1 MGVEA
6 KFRTVKLKVIILY
19 NILMYCP
26 PLNIRPKTEDQQTT
40 LLCSVLEQGSIH
52 CPVHYTGCNKKLLN
66 GLKLAG
72 KVSPVTCVEEG
83 GLDSDVEN
91 DKNIILCNAL
101 LLSESVLGFL
111 PASQLVW
118 DGDDSRNKSY
128 LLSHWYAGSFVFVT
142 STLAERERDG
152 RIREWSRRRVM
163 VDEDEKEE
171 SPWKKREKTV
181 KREER
186 ERE

>member
-1 MGVEA
+1 MNAKRKDERVE
-6 KFRTVKLKVIILY
+6 KQRERSCILNSNVFY
-19 NILMYCP
+19 
-26 PLNIRPKTEDQQTT
+26 
-40 LLCSVLEQGSIH
+40 VL
-52 CPVHYTGCNKKLLN
+52 
-66 GLKLAG
+66 
-72 KVSPVTCVEEG
+72 
-83 GLDSDVEN
+83 SDVEN